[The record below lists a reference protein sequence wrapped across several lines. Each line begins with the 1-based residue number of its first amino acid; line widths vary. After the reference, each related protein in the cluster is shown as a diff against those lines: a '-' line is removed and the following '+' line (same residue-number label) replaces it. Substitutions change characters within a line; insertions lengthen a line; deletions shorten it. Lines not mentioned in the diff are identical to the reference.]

1 MFDLNEINE
10 SYLANLKYERGGKY
24 YGWPMAAILSEIFD
38 LQDVVGGS
46 SLISL
51 LETLNYRFISNSYSE
66 IRFSD
71 FSILI
76 LKWNLKDG
84 FFKSKVFSFEE
95 CDLDKFDWPF

>member
-1 MFDLNEINE
+1 MFDLNEVNE
-10 SYLANLKYERGGKY
+10 GYLANLKCEKGGKY
-24 YGWPMAAILSEIFD
+24 YGWSMAAILSEIFD
-38 LQDVVGGS
+38 SQDIICGP
-46 SLISL
+46 SLVSL
-51 LETLNYRFISNSYSE
+51 LETLNYRFISVNYSE

-95 CDLDKFDWPF
+95 RDLDKFDWPF